1 MNYKTPEIKLKKK
14 DGGIMRTQIS
24 SSRDAAN
31 FFRQIFD
38 AEQLEVREQC
48 MAVFLNASNET
59 IGFFLVSIGGIT
71 STIVDKRLIFRAA
84 IECGATGFI
93 LAHNHPSGSTKP
105 SNDDLKLTSDLIR
118 GGKILGIK
126 MMDHIIL
133 TATEYTSFLDRN
145 MMDEI

>member
-24 SSRDAAN
+24 SSIDAAN

-93 LAHNHPSGSTKP
+93 LAHNHPSGSTKA